1 MMCNGRFISQLFVYR
16 HVFALITPHANVAL
30 IMFEWFAP
38 VRDICQLPRFIT
50 VLFMALIVVA
60 QPTLAS
66 AQSRQLPIVRD
77 AEIEELL
84 NDYAQP
90 LLKAAGIRR
99 DRVDIILVNSKSFNA
114 FVSGTRI
121 FMHTG
126 AIVEA
131 ETPNE
136 IIGVLAHEI
145 GHLAGGHQDRLRQQL
160 DRAQIITVVGSL
172 LGLAAAVAAGAS
184 GNGAGVGAG
193 GGIAAG
199 STEAAR
205 RGLLAYQRSEEQSAD
220 RAALDYLNATGQS
233 GMGLLKT
240 FERFERNIAL
250 NRDRINPYRISHPL
264 PRDRIVAL
272 EQLVKASPN
281 RDKKDSASLQR
292 RHDMARAKILAYS
305 YGSGAVESLARD
317 KPNSSAAQYGRAI
330 AQFLYGN
337 PREGARSLDVLI
349 AKSPNNPYLHELRG
363 EAMLIAGDADEA
375 VKSLSTAVR
384 LTKGR
389 ETTMLVGLGHAL
401 VLKGDEQSLRR
412 AVGELEVAASIDPFN
427 ARAYRHLAMAYGR
440 LGDNANAELATAEEK
455 FYTGQYKDAKIF
467 AARAKSRFQRS
478 DPQWLRA
485 DDITNFK
492 IPKQRR

>member
-1 MMCNGRFISQLFVYR
+1 M
-16 HVFALITPHANVAL
+16 
-30 IMFEWFAP
+30 
-38 VRDICQLPRFIT
+38 
-50 VLFMALIVVA
+50 FMAFAIVA

-66 AQSRQLPIVRD
+66 AQSQQLPIVRD
-77 AEIEELL
+77 AEVEALL

-160 DRAQIITVVGSL
+160 DRAQIISVVGSL
-172 LGLAAAVAAGAS
+172 LGLAAAAAAGAS
-184 GNGAGVGAG
+184 GNGSAVAAG

-205 RGLLAYQRSEEQSAD
+205 RGLLAYQRSEEQAAD

-233 GMGLLKT
+233 GMGLLTT
-240 FERFERNIAL
+240 FNRFERNIAL

-272 EQLVKASPN
+272 EKLVKASPHAN
-281 RDKKDSASLQR
+281 KKDPPALQV

-305 YGSGAVESLARD
+305 YGRGAVESLARD
-317 KPNSSAAQYGRAI
+317 RPDSKAAQYGRAI

-337 PREGARSLDVLI
+337 PREGARALDAMI
-349 AKSPNNPYLHELRG
+349 AADPRNPYLHELKG
-363 EAMLIAGDADEA
+363 EAMLVAGDANAAADALSKA
-375 VKSLSTAVR
+375 VQ
-384 LTKGR
+384 LTGGR
-389 ETTMLVGLGHAL
+389 EPTMLVALGHAL

-440 LGDNANAELATAEEK
+440 LGEDGNAQLATAEEK
-455 FYTGQYKDAKIF
+455 FHTGQYRDAKVF
-467 AARAKSRFQRS
+467 AARAKRQFQRT

-485 DDITNFK
+485 DDITNFE
-492 IPKQRR
+492 IPDNRR

>member
-1 MMCNGRFISQLFVYR
+1 MLR
-16 HVFALITPHANVAL
+16 HVVTVILT
-30 IMFEWFAP
+30 
-38 VRDICQLPRFIT
+38 ICF
-50 VLFMALIVVA
+50 VA
-60 QPTLAS
+60 QPGLAQ
-66 AQSRQLPIVRD
+66 AQSRNLPIVRD
-77 AEIEELL
+77 AEIEALL
-84 NDYAQP
+84 NDYSMP
-90 LLKAAGIRR
+90 LLRAAGIRR
-99 DRVDIILVNSKSFNA
+99 DRIDIVLVNSKSFNA

-160 DRAQIITVVGSL
+160 DRAQVITVVGSL
-172 LGLAAAVAAGAS
+172 LGLAAAAAAGAS
-184 GNGAGVGAG
+184 GSGVGAATG

-199 STEAAR
+199 SAEAAR
-205 RGLLAYQRSEEQSAD
+205 RGLLSYQRGEEQSAD
-220 RAALDYLNATGQS
+220 RAAVDYLNATKQS
-233 GMGLLKT
+233 SQGLLTT

-272 EQLVKASPN
+272 QDLVKNSPY
-281 RDKKDSASLQR
+281 RDKKDPPALQQ
-292 RHDMARAKILAYS
+292 RHDMARAKILAYT
-305 YGSGAVESLARD
+305 YGRGAVEALARER
-317 KPNSSAAQYGRAI
+317 PNSKAAQYGKAI
-330 AQFLYGN
+330 SEFLYGN
-337 PREGARSLDVLI
+337 PRQGARSLDALI
-349 AKSPNNPYLHELRG
+349 AQDRNNPYLHELRG
-363 EAMLIAGDADEA
+363 EAMLLAGDADEA
-375 VKSLSTAVR
+375 AKSLSTAVK

-389 ETTMLVGLGHAL
+389 EATMLVGLGHAL

-440 LGDNANAELATAEEK
+440 LGDAGSAELATAEEK

-467 AARAKSRFQRS
+467 AARAKTRFQRNQ
-478 DPQWLRA
+478 PQWLRA

-492 IPKQRR
+492 VPDSR